1 MTQFNVEY
9 IILSY
14 WILALWEAVTKPFWG
29 NVAHAT
35 CIVMINLEIA

>member
-14 WILALWEAVTKPFWG
+14 WKQWEAALWEAVTKPFWG

-35 CIVMINLEIA
+35 CIVMLNL